1 MSETLVDVDSVTFS
15 YGSRQVLK
23 GITMQVPKGRVVAIM
38 GGRGCGK
45 TTLLRLIGGQ
55 LRPTSGGIRIAG
67 EAVNTLDTAGLYRLR
82 RRMSMLFQ
90 FGALFTDLTVFENVA
105 FPLQIRKLHRKEIEN
120 RVGDALDLVSLGEF
134 GQRKSPELSGGQQQR
149 VAVARAIVQSPD
161 AMLLDEP
168 LSNLDAKL
176 RDRTR
181 AEIHRLQRSLGIA
194 AMYVTH
200 DQAEALALSDR
211 VLVMRDGRVVQEG
224 TPRQIYEQPA
234 NEFVADVVGA
244 ANFLD
249 VMSEPVGTGGA
260 RVWLPGGATVDVLRG
275 SVGGAVSRLMLRPD
289 RVAIAPANAPDGLP
303 AARISGTVR
312 QRLYQGSHFEY
323 VVAID
328 AATTLRV
335 FARAEIAEG
344 SAVLLGINGADC
356 VLVESTTDKQGAG
369 KPCR

>member
-1 MSETLVDVDSVTFS
+1 
-15 YGSRQVLK
+15 
-23 GITMQVPKGRVVAIM
+23 
-38 GGRGCGK
+38 
-45 TTLLRLIGGQ
+45 
-55 LRPTSGGIRIAG
+55 
-67 EAVNTLDTAGLYRLR
+67 
-82 RRMSMLFQ
+82 
-90 FGALFTDLTVFENVA
+90 
-105 FPLQIRKLHRKEIEN
+105 
-120 RVGDALDLVSLGEF
+120 
-134 GQRKSPELSGGQQQR
+134 
-149 VAVARAIVQSPD
+149 D

-234 NEFVADVVGA
+234 NEFVAGVVGA

-312 QRLYQGSHFEY
+312 
-323 VVAID
+323 
-328 AATTLRV
+328 
-335 FARAEIAEG
+335 
-344 SAVLLGINGADC
+344 
-356 VLVESTTDKQGAG
+356 
-369 KPCR
+369 

>member
-1 MSETLVDVDSVTFS
+1 MSIKVDGLSKRFGDKLVIDDVSF
-15 YGSRQVLK
+15 
-23 GITMQVPKGRVVAIM
+23 VAAD
-38 GGRGCGK
+38 GEFVSLLGPSGCGK
-45 TTLLRLIGGQ
+45 TTTLRC
-55 LRPTSGGIRIAG
+55 
-67 EAVNTLDTAGLYRLR
+67 VAGLETPDAGRIEIGR
-82 RRMSMLFQ
+82 RVVFDAAKGIAVPPHQRNLGMVFQ
-90 FGALFTDLTVFENVA
+90 SYAIWPHLTVFENVA
-105 FPLQIRKLHRKEIEN
+105 FPLQIRKLAKDEIARRAGEALGL
-120 RVGDALDLVSLGEF
+120 VGLGDLGA
-134 GQRKSPELSGGQQQR
+134 RKSSELSGGQQQR

-181 AEIHRLQRSLGIA
+181 AEIHRLQRALRIA

-211 VLVMRDGRVVQEG
+211 VLVMSEGRVVQEG
-224 TPRQIYEQPA
+224 TPRQIYEEPA

-249 VMSEPVGTGGA
+249 VTSAPIDATSA
-260 RVWLPGGATVDVLRG
+260 RVTLPGGAQVDVRRG
-275 SVGGAVSRLMLRPD
+275 SMAAGANRLILRPD
-289 RVAIAPANAPDGLP
+289 RIAIAPTGAAEGLP
-303 AARISGTVR
+303 GARIGGTVR

-328 AATTLRV
+328 GDTSVRV

-344 SAVLLGINGADC
+344 TPVLLGIDGRDC
-356 VLVESTTDKQGAG
+356 VLVDAGAA
-369 KPCR
+369 

>member
-1 MSETLVDVDSVTFS
+1 MSIRVDGLRKRFGDKLVIDDVSF
-15 YGSRQVLK
+15 
-23 GITMQVPKGRVVAIM
+23 VAA
-38 GGRGCGK
+38 GGEFVSLLGPSGCGK
-45 TTLLRLIGGQ
+45 TTTLRCVAGLETPDAGRIEIGG
-55 LRPTSGGIRIAG
+55 RVVFDAEKGV
-67 EAVNTLDTAGLYRLR
+67 AVPPHQRNIG
-82 RRMSMLFQ
+82 MVFQ
-90 FGALFTDLTVFENVA
+90 SYAIWPHLTVSENVA
-105 FPLQIRKLHRKEIEN
+105 FPLQVRKLPRKENESKVVEALGL
-120 RVGDALDLVSLGEF
+120 VGLGEL
-134 GQRKSPELSGGQQQR
+134 GQRKSSELSGGQQQR

-234 NEFVADVVGA
+234 SEFVADVIGA

-249 VMSEPVGTGGA
+249 VVSEQVGTGGA
-260 RVWLPGGATVDVLRG
+260 RVRLPGGAAVDVRRG
-275 SVGGAVSRLMLRPD
+275 SVGAATSRLMLRPD
-289 RVAIAPANAPDGLP
+289 RIAIAPAGAPDGLP
-303 AARISGTVR
+303 PARIGGTVR

-328 AATTLRV
+328 GATTVRV
-335 FARAEIAEG
+335 FARGEIAEG
-344 SAVLLGINGADC
+344 SAVLLGVDGADC
-356 VLVESTTDKQGAG
+356 VLVEGASDKQGTG

>member
-1 MSETLVDVDSVTFS
+1 MSIRVDGLSKRFGDKLVIDDVSF
-15 YGSRQVLK
+15 
-23 GITMQVPKGRVVAIM
+23 VAAD
-38 GGRGCGK
+38 GEFVSLLGPSGCGK
-45 TTLLRLIGGQ
+45 TTTLRCVAGLEAPDAGRIEIGG
-55 LRPTSGGIRIAG
+55 RVVFDAG
-67 EAVNTLDTAGLYRLR
+67 KGVSVPPHQRNIG
-82 RRMSMLFQ
+82 MVFQ
-90 FGALFTDLTVFENVA
+90 SYAIWPHLTVFENVA
-105 FPLQIRKLHRKEIEN
+105 FPLQIRKLAKTEIAR
-120 RVGDALDLVSLGEF
+120 RVNDALGLVGLGDLGE
-134 GQRKSPELSGGQQQR
+134 RKSSELSGGQQQR

-211 VLVMRDGRVVQEG
+211 VLVMREGRVVQEG
-224 TPRQIYEQPA
+224 TPRQIYEQPTS
-234 NEFVADVVGA
+234 EFVADVVGA

-249 VMSEPVGTGGA
+249 VASEPIDAESA
-260 RVWLPGGATVDVLRG
+260 RVRLPGGSSVDVRRG
-275 SVGGAVSRLMLRPD
+275 SLDGSAGRLMLRPD
-289 RVAIAPANAPDGLP
+289 RIAIAPAGAAEGLP
-303 AARISGTVR
+303 PVRIGGTVR

-328 AATTLRV
+328 GASTVRV

-344 SAVLLGINGADC
+344 APVLLGIDGADC
-356 VLVESTTDKQGAG
+356 VLVGSGADKVLRA
-369 KPCR
+369 